1 MERLTRLDSNGCPS
15 YIGEFRVHN
24 DDVAAEMIPEAVR
37 EVLLKLSLYEI
48 SGLDPDGV
56 AELKW
61 YAERLEEKLH
71 AAYQQVDGLRKAY
84 ERLNKFVATRE
95 ALKPPRPIILQYPKD
110 VTPCFACR
118 KQKEC
123 DFHRMGMTCCCE
135 GDPEVVVEDV
145 NNGAT

>member
-1 MERLTRLDSNGCPS
+1 
-15 YIGEFRVHN
+15 
-24 DDVAAEMIPEAVR
+24 MIPEAVR

-61 YAERLEEKLH
+61 HAERLEEKLR

-95 ALKPPRPIILQYPKD
+95 VLTAPRPIILQYPKG
-110 VTPCFACR
+110 VTPCLACR
-118 KQKEC
+118 KQEEC
-123 DFHRMGMTCCCE
+123 DFHRMGMTCCCD
-135 GDPEVVVEDV
+135 GDPEVTVEGVSD
-145 NNGAT
+145 GTA

>member
-1 MERLTRLDSNGCPS
+1 MARLTRLDSAYVPV
-15 YIGEFRVHN
+15 YIGQFKEHN
-24 DDVAAEMIPEAVR
+24 EDIAMDMNPSAVR
-37 EVLLKLSLYEI
+37 EVLFKLALYENT
-48 SGLDPDGV
+48 GFDPDGV
-56 AELKW
+56 AEMKW
-61 YAERLEEKLH
+61 RAERLEEKLH
-71 AAYQQVDGLRKAY
+71 AAYQQVDSWRKAY
-84 ERLNKFVATRE
+84 ERLDKFVITRE